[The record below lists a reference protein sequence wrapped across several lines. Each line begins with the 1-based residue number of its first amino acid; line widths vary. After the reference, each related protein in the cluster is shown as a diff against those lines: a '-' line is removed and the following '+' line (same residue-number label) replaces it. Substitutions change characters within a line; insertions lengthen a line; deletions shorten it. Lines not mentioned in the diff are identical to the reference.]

1 MMDYYERTHEVI
13 IEEFN
18 IGFERDTFNSASE
31 TMWNKTNRW
40 IHSDKLRRNTK
51 YKFTIDATNLNNILP
66 AHKPKHAD
74 TDTYET
80 P

>member
-31 TMWNKTNRW
+31 TMWNKTNR
-40 IHSDKLRRNTK
+40 
-51 YKFTIDATNLNNILP
+51 
-66 AHKPKHAD
+66 
-74 TDTYET
+74 
-80 P
+80 